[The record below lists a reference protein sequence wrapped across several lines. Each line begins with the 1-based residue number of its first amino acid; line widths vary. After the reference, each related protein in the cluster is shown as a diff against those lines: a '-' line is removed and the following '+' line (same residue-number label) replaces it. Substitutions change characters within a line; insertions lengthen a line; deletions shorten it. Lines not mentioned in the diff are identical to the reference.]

1 MFQKITGIMIVVS
14 GLFAGTPAGHAQE
27 PDTLKSI
34 ISNQIEAFRN
44 NDGVTAFGFASL
56 RLRSI
61 FQSPERFM
69 EMVKRQYGPV
79 YRPENFSFG
88 QTSLETAGQPI
99 QVVDIV
105 DQQGRSWRAFYTFEQ
120 HPDGSWRIASVQL
133 EKLPGSSV

>member
-1 MFQKITGIMIVVS
+1 MFGKIAGIMIVAS
-14 GLFAGTPAGHAQE
+14 GLLMGSPAGHTQE
-27 PDTLKSI
+27 PETLKSI

-56 RLRSI
+56 KLRSI

-69 EMVKRQYGPV
+69 EMVRRQYAPV

-88 QTSLETAGQPI
+88 QTSLETAGRPV

-105 DQQGRSWRAFYTFEQ
+105 DQQGRSWRAVYTFEQ
-120 HPDGSWRIASVQL
+120 HPDGSWRIAGVRL
-133 EKLPGSSV
+133 EKLPGNSA